1 MNPFSRLFCRGYQI
15 CFRLALPLLPYR
27 QPELLT
33 AVTDIPSLL
42 QREHIGRALL
52 ITDPPLRAW
61 GFT

>member
-33 AVTDIPSLL
+33 AVTDIPSVHDLL
-42 QREHIGRALL
+42 YFIPRFRTMTI
-52 ITDPPLRAW
+52 
-61 GFT
+61 